1 MGLEF
6 FLNMRT
12 LSNIA
17 LDSTKK
23 KTLWAGQTAD
33 IHLDEHLWSE
43 VHKVS
48 ENKSLTKPFSLEEVD
63 FAIKETKKKHSTR
76 SHGFSVEFF
85 LRNSCRRSDYSLK
98 RCWMT
103 YIKGPWT

>member
-17 LDSTKK
+17 LDSKK
-23 KTLWAGQTAD
+23 NTLWAGQTAD

-43 VHKVS
+43 VHKAS
-48 ENKSLTKPFSLEEVD
+48 ENESLTKPFSLEEVD
-63 FAIKETKKKHSTR
+63 FAIKETKKNTAP
-76 SHGFSVEFF
+76 
-85 LRNSCRRSDYSLK
+85 
-98 RCWMT
+98 
-103 YIKGPWT
+103 GPTGSQ